1 MYKLQGR
8 IDSSNANTIEQAV
21 MEARPTE
28 IDASELE
35 YISSAGLRVLLK
47 LTKEV
52 GEVTVVNVSSE
63 VYDIFEMTGF
73 TNILNVRKAIRE
85 VSVDGCELIGQ
96 GGNGSVYR
104 LDEDTIVKVYTP
116 KIPYEQ
122 VEKEREFA
130 KTAFINGIPSVIA
143 YDTVKCGDSYG
154 LVFEMIKSD
163 TLGHT
168 MRDNP
173 EKLQEYVAKHVQL
186 AKTLHSTHI
195 SDGSFTNIKEVLH
208 QRVPALKEW
217 CSAEELQLLDS
228 LIDCMPDKDTIIHN
242 DLHPGNI
249 MIQNGELLLIDMPE
263 VTTGPTMYDLV
274 GIFRDM
280 ISAPRSTPEV
290 IEKSVG
296 MPADMIVRA
305 GQMFFSMYT
314 GITDPAELEGLFKK
328 LGLVYALN
336 VCLTVAHDP
345 DKAARYAPAVM
356 EKLLRGVIIPNEQAL
371 RAILASM

>member
-208 QRVPALKEW
+208 QRVPVLKEW

>member
-104 LDEDTIVKVYTP
+104 LDEDAIVKVYTP

-208 QRVPALKEW
+208 QRVPVLKEW

>member
-208 QRVPALKEW
+208 QRVPVLKEW

-345 DKAARYAPAVM
+345 DKAALYAPAVM

>member
-143 YDTVKCGDSYG
+143 
-154 LVFEMIKSD
+154 
-163 TLGHT
+163 
-168 MRDNP
+168 
-173 EKLQEYVAKHVQL
+173 
-186 AKTLHSTHI
+186 
-195 SDGSFTNIKEVLH
+195 
-208 QRVPALKEW
+208 
-217 CSAEELQLLDS
+217 
-228 LIDCMPDKDTIIHN
+228 
-242 DLHPGNI
+242 
-249 MIQNGELLLIDMPE
+249 
-263 VTTGPTMYDLV
+263 
-274 GIFRDM
+274 
-280 ISAPRSTPEV
+280 
-290 IEKSVG
+290 
-296 MPADMIVRA
+296 
-305 GQMFFSMYT
+305 
-314 GITDPAELEGLFKK
+314 
-328 LGLVYALN
+328 
-336 VCLTVAHDP
+336 
-345 DKAARYAPAVM
+345 
-356 EKLLRGVIIPNEQAL
+356 
-371 RAILASM
+371 

>member
-1 MYKLQGR
+1 M
-8 IDSSNANTIEQAV
+8 
-21 MEARPTE
+21 
-28 IDASELE
+28 
-35 YISSAGLRVLLK
+35 
-47 LTKEV
+47 
-52 GEVTVVNVSSE
+52 
-63 VYDIFEMTGF
+63 
-73 TNILNVRKAIRE
+73 
-85 VSVDGCELIGQ
+85 
-96 GGNGSVYR
+96 
-104 LDEDTIVKVYTP
+104 
-116 KIPYEQ
+116 
-122 VEKEREFA
+122 
-130 KTAFINGIPSVIA
+130 
-143 YDTVKCGDSYG
+143 
-154 LVFEMIKSD
+154 FEMIKSD